1 MQRFLYF
8 AGFVYIAL
16 CGTFVVRQV
25 AARASLSDPGR
36 GVPTQPTASQ
46 PVPSQPAAH
55 RSGAQWFAA
64 MKQYCNPVEVD
75 IRTRYTPPPPTS
87 DGAGY
92 AAACFALAG
101 KIDRA
106 RTIIGE
112 IAPAGRAAAASVLFE
127 VAHPVAD
134 AGDDRASGPMM
145 ELVLEYWPNNYMA
158 LYHAGMSEYSLGQ
171 SDLAE
176 KHLKA
181 FLALYTPV
189 DGFTSNARQA
199 LASIEK
205 ANGIVPRLRRAV
217 ERDSSAVP

>member
-16 CGTFVVRQV
+16 AGTFVASQV
-25 AARASLSDPGR
+25 ATRESSIPRGFEVPVDPP
-36 GVPTQPTASQ
+36 PTTPAGPT
-46 PVPSQPAAH
+46 
-55 RSGAQWFAA
+55 SGAQWFTS

-75 IRTRYTPPPPTS
+75 VRERYSPPPATS

-106 RTIIGE
+106 RTIIEGIGPE
-112 IAPAGRAAAASVLFE
+112 ERAAAAGVLFG

-158 LYHAGMSEYSLGQ
+158 LYHAGMSEFSLGQ
-171 SDLAE
+171 SSLAE
-176 KHLKA
+176 RHLRA
-181 FLALYTPV
+181 FLVAYTAQ
-189 DGFTSNARQA
+189 DGFTTNARQA
-199 LASIEK
+199 LQSIEQ
-205 ANGIVPRLRRAV
+205 ADGGVSRLRGRRAV
-217 ERDSSAVP
+217 ERDSSAIP

>member
-16 CGTFVVRQV
+16 CGTFIARQV
-25 AARASLSDPGR
+25 AVRTSVPDPGR
-36 GVPTQPTASQ
+36 AVPTHSA
-46 PVPSQPAAH
+46 PSPAPAYT
-55 RSGAQWFAA
+55 SGAQWFAA

-75 IRTRYTPPPPTS
+75 VRARYTPPPATA

-106 RTIIGE
+106 RTIIEGM
-112 IAPAGRAAAASVLFE
+112 PRGDRGAAANVLFE

-145 ELVLEYWPNNYMA
+145 ELVLEHWPNNYMA

-171 SDLAE
+171 SALAE
-176 KHLKA
+176 THLRA
-181 FLALYTPV
+181 FLTMYTAE
-189 DGFTSNARQA
+189 DGFTGNARQA
-199 LASIEK
+199 LQSIEK
-205 ANGIVPRLRRAV
+205 ANGGMSSLRLRRAV
-217 ERDSSAVP
+217 ERDSSARP

>member
-16 CGTFVVRQV
+16 AGTFVASQV
-25 AARASLSDPGR
+25 ATRESSIPRGFEVPVDP
-36 GVPTQPTASQ
+36 PTG
-46 PVPSQPAAH
+46 PAGST
-55 RSGAQWFAA
+55 SGAQWLTS

-75 IRTRYTPPPPTS
+75 VRVRYSPPPATS

-106 RTIIGE
+106 RTIIEG
-112 IAPAGRAAAASVLFE
+112 IAPAERAAAAGVLFE

-171 SDLAE
+171 SSLAE
-176 KHLKA
+176 QHLRA
-181 FLALYTPV
+181 FLVAYTAQ
-189 DGFTSNARQA
+189 DGFTTNARQA
-199 LASIEK
+199 LQSIEQ
-205 ANGIVPRLRRAV
+205 ANGGAPHLRVRRAV
-217 ERDSSAVP
+217 ERDSSAIP

>member
-16 CGTFVVRQV
+16 AGTFVASQV
-25 AARASLSDPGR
+25 ATRESSIPRGLEVPVDPP
-36 GVPTQPTASQ
+36 PTR
-46 PVPSQPAAH
+46 PAGYT
-55 RSGAQWFAA
+55 SGAQWFTS

-75 IRTRYTPPPPTS
+75 VRVRYSPPPATS

-106 RTIIGE
+106 RVIIEE
-112 IAPAGRAAAASVLFE
+112 IAPAGRGAAAGVLFE

-171 SDLAE
+171 SSLAE
-176 KHLKA
+176 QHLRA
-181 FLALYTPV
+181 FLVAYTAQN
-189 DGFTSNARQA
+189 GFTSNARQA
-199 LASIEK
+199 LQSIEQ
-205 ANGIVPRLRRAV
+205 ANGGVSRLRARRAV
-217 ERDSSAVP
+217 ERDSSAIP

>member
-16 CGTFVVRQV
+16 CGTFVASQV
-25 AARASLSDPGR
+25 AARESSIPRGFEVPVDPAPGR
-36 GVPTQPTASQ
+36 
-46 PVPSQPAAH
+46 PAGST
-55 RSGAQWFAA
+55 SGAQWFTS

-75 IRTRYTPPPPTS
+75 VRERYSPPPATS

-106 RTIIGE
+106 RAIIEE
-112 IAPAGRAAAASVLFE
+112 IAPAGRAAAAGVLFE

-158 LYHAGMSEYSLGQ
+158 LYHAGMSAYSLGQ
-171 SDLAE
+171 SSLAE
-176 KHLKA
+176 KHLRA
-181 FLALYTPV
+181 FLSVYNAQ
-189 DGFTSNARQA
+189 DGFTANARHA
-199 LASIEK
+199 LQSIEK
-205 ANGIVPRLRRAV
+205 ANGGVPRLPVRRAV
-217 ERDSSAVP
+217 ERDSSAIP